1 MMTMMNKKYRQVIIT
16 EDEKQIFYPMVEK
29 EIEPI
34 GRIDLTYNEMIP
46 NVDEDDKLQHVFA
59 DAKGKLFVLIEE

>member
-1 MMTMMNKKYRQVIIT
+1 MMMINKKYRQVIIT
-16 EDEKQIFYPMVEK
+16 EDEKQIFYPIVEK

-34 GRIDLTYNEMIP
+34 GRIDLVYNEMIP
-46 NVDEDDKLQHVFA
+46 NVDEDDKLQHVLS